1 MLLEELTP
9 ATALDLECAIDP
21 ARYMEQCGMVPDD
34 WQQDFLNSLALEIM
48 LLCGRQTGKSTTTAL
63 IGSHEAIYHA
73 PSLVLMFAPSE
84 RQSKETLRKAKDFV
98 HHTLGEGTLR
108 FMEKKSAVDKES
120 TIWIELVN
128 GSRII
133 ALPGKE
139 ENVRCYSGVNLV
151 IFEEAAR
158 VRDELYYAVRPMLA
172 TSGGHMI
179 ALTTPFGKRGWFHKK
194 WDVDDTDCLK
204 IKYTSEECPRIPKAF
219 LEKEKREVPDFWYR
233 QEYLCEF
240 VEPIDSVFTYD
251 QVMGALSDIE
261 PIYPEGEEP

>member
-21 ARYMEQCGMVPDD
+21 ARYMEQCAVMPDD
-34 WQQDFLNSLALEIM
+34 WQRDFLNSTALEI
-48 LLCGRQTGKSTTTAL
+48 LLNCGRQTGKSTTTAL
-63 IGSHEAIYHA
+63 LGSHEAIYHA
-73 PSLVLMFAPSE
+73 PSLTLIFGPSE
-84 RQSKETLRKAKDFV
+84 RQSKETLRKAKDFI
-98 HHTLGEGTLR
+98 HQTLGEGTLR
-108 FMEKKSAVDKES
+108 FLEKES

-133 ALPGKE
+133 ALPGHE
-139 ENVRCYSGVNLV
+139 ANVRCYSGLDLA

-158 VRDELYYAVRPMLA
+158 IPDELLYAVRPMLA
-172 TSGGHMI
+172 TSGGRMI
-179 ALTTPFGKRGWFHKK
+179 ALTTPFGKRGWFHKE
-194 WDVDDTDCLK
+194 WEDEDPDCLK
-204 IKYTSEECPRIPKAF
+204 IKYTSEECPRIPKVF
-219 LEKEKREVPDFWYR
+219 LEKEKRKIPDFWYR